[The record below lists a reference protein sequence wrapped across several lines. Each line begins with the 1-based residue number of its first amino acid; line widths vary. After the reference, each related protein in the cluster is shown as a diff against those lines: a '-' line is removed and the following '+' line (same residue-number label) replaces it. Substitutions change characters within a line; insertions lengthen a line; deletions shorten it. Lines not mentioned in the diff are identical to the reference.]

1 MNRDVK
7 IRLGL
12 LIRNGSIHLPD
23 ANSQARKK
31 PTTMALRMSVTV
43 TVREKIDFAVAVVS
57 IDWVISERCSPT

>member
-12 LIRNGSIHLPD
+12 LMRNGSIHLPD

-31 PTTMALRMSVTV
+31 PTTMALRISVTV
-43 TVREKIDFAVAVVS
+43 TVREKIDFAVAVVG
-57 IDWVISERCSPT
+57 IDRVISERCWPT